1 MQDSFQKISWAKIKM
16 RNKINVIFS
25 ITLVILQVLCF
36 SFVSNL
42 KMTNACQITV
52 PKKEIKKSELTSA
65 QSMVTMEASTGR
77 ILYSHEENKRLPM
90 ASTTKILTA
99 IVAIE
104 NSKNLD
110 EKLVIPKQAVGI
122 EGSSIYLRT
131 GEHLSLRELLYGLM
145 LRSGNDSAVAIAVLV
160 GGSLENFVKMMNDY
174 CTKLGLENTHI
185 VTVNGLHDENHYT
198 SAHDLAKITAYAM
211 KNETFA
217 SLVKTKEKTIDN
229 ELGKK
234 EKIRYLKNKNRLL
247 NMVEGADGVKTG
259 YTTKAGRCFVG
270 SATRNGMQVICVVLN
285 CVPMFEDTASL
296 IEKAF
301 SEFEMVKLFS
311 KGDITNFEIKN
322 KKSQII
328 PVKIEKD
335 IVYPLSKRERQKVTA
350 QIELTQNIK
359 FPHSEETP
367 IGEVKVCLENNL
379 IFSEKLYTINIEKQ
393 EGFEDALKKIL
404 KVF

>member
-16 RNKINVIFS
+16 RNKIKVIFS

-42 KMTNACQITV
+42 KMTNACQNTV

-110 EKLVIPKQAVGI
+110 EKLIIPKQAVGI

-174 CTKLGLENTHI
+174 CTKLELENTHI

-217 SLVKTKEKTIDN
+217 NLVKTKEKTIDN

-234 EKIRYLKNKNRLL
+234 EKVRYLKNKNRLL

>member
-65 QSMVTMEASTGR
+65 QSMVTMDASTGR

-174 CTKLGLENTHI
+174 CTKLELENTHI

-217 SLVKTKEKTIDN
+217 NLVKTKEKTIDN

-234 EKIRYLKNKNRLL
+234 EKVRYLKNKNRLL

-322 KKSQII
+322 KKSQIV

>member
-1 MQDSFQKISWAKIKM
+1 
-16 RNKINVIFS
+16 
-25 ITLVILQVLCF
+25 
-36 SFVSNL
+36 
-42 KMTNACQITV
+42 
-52 PKKEIKKSELTSA
+52 
-65 QSMVTMEASTGR
+65 
-77 ILYSHEENKRLPM
+77 
-90 ASTTKILTA
+90 
-99 IVAIE
+99 
-104 NSKNLD
+104 
-110 EKLVIPKQAVGI
+110 
-122 EGSSIYLRT
+122 
-131 GEHLSLRELLYGLM
+131 
-145 LRSGNDSAVAIAVLV
+145 
-160 GGSLENFVKMMNDY
+160 
-174 CTKLGLENTHI
+174 
-185 VTVNGLHDENHYT
+185 
-198 SAHDLAKITAYAM
+198 M

-217 SLVKTKEKTIDN
+217 NLVKTKEKTIDN

-234 EKIRYLKNKNRLL
+234 EKVRYLKNKNRLL

-322 KKSQII
+322 KKSQIV